1 MSAAAHQTAHLLDE
15 QSEEADRIAKQLKS
29 L

>member
-1 MSAAAHQTAHLLDE
+1 MAATAHQTAHTLDE
-15 QSEEADRIAKQLKS
+15 QAEEAARIAKQLKS